1 MTHFSFLLKK
11 NRQTIPRHKKISGFT
26 LLELLVSMLVAGII
40 VSGLLYVIVELLQ
53 INRREAALDQTQRD
67 MQRALNYVTDD
78 IREAV
83 YIYDDPASVA
93 GTGKL
98 DDLPS
103 GTPILAFWRPV
114 PIETL
119 PSCAPWSTSGTS
131 PDAGKFDQCQV
142 LAIRQAGYSLV
153 VYVQKGR
160 TSSDVIWRGAS
171 RIVRYELDK
180 YKGALTSLTITPG
193 YQDPTTPGV
202 GFDDWEKKD
211 GETTEGTSTVLVDF
225 VDSPTASVS
234 VAPSQSCTNLG
245 ANYKVVPSTATAV
258 TTNTS
263 FFGCVRDPGGEDDN
277 GSNSNQ
283 DVYLFLRGNAVD
295 GAQGTVNA
303 FSDSS
308 SLPTL
313 QTRVL
318 MRGVVNKNPD

>member
-1 MTHFSFLLKK
+1 MP
-11 NRQTIPRHKKISGFT
+11 RQTKVSGFT

-67 MQRALNYVTDD
+67 MQRALNYIADD

-83 YIYDDPASVA
+83 YIYDTPALVT

-103 GTPILAFWRPV
+103 GTPVLAFWRPV
-114 PIETL
+114 PIEDL

-142 LAIRQAGYSLV
+142 LSIRQAAYSLV
-153 VYVQKGR
+153 VYVQKDR
-160 TSSDVIWRGAS
+160 TSSDIVWRGAS
-171 RIVRYELDK
+171 RIIRYELDK
-180 YKGALTSLTITPG
+180 YKGALTNLTITPG
-193 YQDPTTPGV
+193 YQDPTTPGI
-202 GFDDWEKKD
+202 GFGAWEKEAGK
-211 GETTEGTSTVLVDF
+211 TTEGISTVLVDF

-234 VAPSQSCTNLG
+234 IAPSQSCTSLG
-245 ANYKVVPSTATAV
+245 ASYKVVPSTAKTL
-258 TTNTS
+258 TSNTS
-263 FFGCVRDPGGEDDN
+263 FFGCVRDPSGADDK

-295 GAQGTVNA
+295 GSQGTVNS
-303 FSDSS
+303 FSESS

-313 QTRVL
+313 KTRVL